1 MRRNGLVVPAMAA
14 AIALLSW
21 SGRAERRDHAPLR
34 AAAIAFLGAL
44 TPDHRAAVQFKFD
57 DAGRLDWHYVPRERK
72 GLALGAMG
80 DSERIAAQ
88 SLLRAGL
95 SAQGYL
101 KANGVMTLE
110 SILQE
115 EARAAGQDPAGRDPG
130 RYFVSIYGDPRG
142 EAPFLI
148 RFEGHHL
155 ALNFTAVPAEGTS
168 PTPLFFGA
176 NPARV
181 QRGPRAGFRLLAGEE
196 DLARALARSLDLDQR
211 KKAWLAEKAPP
222 ELLFGP
228 GKPADPSAFPGI
240 AYAEL
245 NEAQQKLLRML
256 VNEFM
261 GDLDT
266 DIARNE
272 QLRLAHAGVDKLHFA
287 WAGGVEPGE
296 GHYWRAH
303 GPTFVLEYDDTQDG
317 ANHVHALW
325 RDPQNDFGANWLAGH
340 HADDAK
346 GARPPHDGAASSD
359 GGK

>member
-1 MRRNGLVVPAMAA
+1 
-14 AIALLSW
+14 
-21 SGRAERRDHAPLR
+21 
-34 AAAIAFLGAL
+34 
-44 TPDHRAAVQFKFD
+44 
-57 DAGRLDWHYVPRERK
+57 
-72 GLALGAMG
+72 MG
-80 DSERIAAQ
+80 DTERTAAQ
-88 SLLRAGL
+88 ALLRAGL

-110 SILQE
+110 SVLQE

-130 RYFVSIYGDPRG
+130 RYFVSIFGDPRG
-142 EAPFLI
+142 EAPFAV

-155 ALNFTAVPAEGTS
+155 ALNFTSVPAEGTS

-181 QRGPRAGFRLLAGEE
+181 NRGPRAGFRLLAGEE
-196 DLARALARSLDLDQR
+196 DVARALARSLDLDQR
-211 KKAWLAEKAPP
+211 KKAWISDKAPP

-240 AYAEL
+240 AYGEL
-245 NEAQQKLLRML
+245 NESQQKQLRML

-261 GDLDT
+261 GDLDAEL
-266 DIARNE
+266 ARDE

-325 RDPQNDFGANWLAGH
+325 RDPQNDFAANWLADH
-340 HADDAK
+340 HAKDAK
-346 GARPPHDGAASSD
+346 GANDAKAPRDGAAPAD